1 MNANTTLTLT
11 SITHSIKIPLMLM
24 IKYCPGPC
32 PPPPSLISI
41 RSSRLRSRI
50 SSLPPSLVIEETSTT
65 MSDTNT
71 DTDIETDS
79 QSVSRRL
86 ILLRHAK
93 SSWDDRSLRDHDR
106 PLSKSGELDAAEVS
120 QKLLQLDWIP
130 QLILSR
136 FDALR
141 TKETLKIMQQQVP
154 DFLDAEV
161 HFISSFYSVAAMDG
175 QTADHLQ
182 QAICN
187 YSRDG
192 ILTVMCMGH
201 NRGWEEAAS
210 MFSGASIEL
219 KTCNAALLEATGKSW
234 EEAFASAG
242 LGGWKLQGIVKPRSL
257 LQFGQTISSSNS
269 RKVESNAVLLEMRM
283 LAVQVEIKS
292 KHYIR
297 TRSSPRRKSLVKG
310 EEEEEETSNQTK
322 REESDLVSC
331 AFLSSPLSYTLPPPV
346 SGNDPTT
353 TLTASNEFI
362 NFVIRPPRADYNPDQ
377 YLWENDFTL
386 AGRAYKRQDLE
397 ASMGIISSHKY
408 SLLSFLLTNARGH
421 TLRCSHYLPSP
432 LPADTHLPC
441 VIYCH
446 GNSGCRAD
454 ANEAAVILL
463 PSNITVFALDFSGS
477 GLSDGDYVSL
487 GWHERDDLKVVVSYL
502 RSNKQ
507 ISRIGLWGRSMG
519 AVTSLLYGAEDPS
532 IAGMVLD
539 SAFANLFD
547 LMMELVD
554 VYKIRLPKFTVKMAV
569 QYMRRVIQKKA
580 KFDIMDLNCLKAAPK
595 TFIPALFGHAS
606 EDKFIQPHH
615 ADLIFNSYAGDKNI
629 IKFDGDHN
637 SSRPQFYYDSVSI
650 FFFNILHPP
659 QTSASSNKLERYYD
673 LGDLKVSA
681 GMDES
686 LLYEI
691 ITGLRSACTDVASSS
706 SVPPS
711 IPTKKPVS
719 ELLYEIAPF
728 ANIVDSVANENA
740 GPCSDEPSNLQGKS
754 NGQSEDCCSYTSSNR
769 ESWGR
774 CSSLGGSDEE
784 YPSECRAVDN
794 SHEMTLKAFATPLRS
809 IQQKSPDPAKE

>member
-1 MNANTTLTLT
+1 MKAKTPLALT
-11 SITHSIKIPLMLM
+11 SINNIIKNPLMLM
-24 IKYCPGPC
+24 IKYRPFPC
-32 PPPPSLISI
+32 PPPSSPISSI
-41 RSSRLRSRI
+41 RSSCCLRSRI
-50 SSLPPSLVIEETSTT
+50 RSLPPSLVIEETSPV
-65 MSDTNT
+65 SDI
-71 DTDIETDS
+71 DIETDS

-106 PLSKSGELDAAEVS
+106 PLSKSGELDAAKVS
-120 QKLLQLDWIP
+120 QKLQQLDWIP
-130 QLILSR
+130 QLILSS
-136 FDALR
+136 DALR
-141 TKETLKIMQQQVP
+141 TKETLRIMQQQVP

-161 HFISSFYSVAAMDG
+161 HFISSFYSIAAMDG

-182 QAICN
+182 QTICN

-219 KTCNAALLEATGKSW
+219 KTCNAALLEAPGKSW

-242 LGGWKLQGIVKPRSL
+242 LGGWKFQGMLCLSVLSL
-257 LQFGQTISSSNS
+257 HQRPNH
-269 RKVESNAVLLEMRM
+269 N
-283 LAVQVEIKS
+283 
-292 KHYIR
+292 
-297 TRSSPRRKSLVKG
+297 P
-310 EEEEEETSNQTK
+310 
-322 REESDLVSC
+322 
-331 AFLSSPLSYTLPPPV
+331 YTPPPPV
-346 SGNDPTT
+346 SGNDSTT
-353 TLTASNEFI
+353 THTASNESQTRTRSLTLKKKDNPENWYEFYDMIDQFI

-377 YLWENDFTL
+377 YLWEKEFTL
-386 AGRAYKRQDLE
+386 SGRTYKRQDLE
-397 ASMGIISSHKY
+397 AMTVLNSKPDGFAFPMQGVIPCDAVITYLHL
-408 SLLSFLLTNARGH
+408 SLKILPFLALYTA
-421 TLRCSHYLPSP
+421 TE
-432 LPADTHLPC
+432 T
-441 VIYCH
+441 
-446 GNSGCRAD
+446 D

-463 PSNITVFALDFSGS
+463 PSNITVFTLDFSGS

-507 ISRIGLWGRSMG
+507 ISCIGLWGRSMG

-580 KFDIMDLNCLKAAPK
+580 KFDIMDLNCLKVAPK

-615 ADLIFNSYAGDKNI
+615 ADLIFKSYAGDKNM

-650 FFFNILHPP
+650 FFFNVLHPP
-659 QTSASSNKLERYYD
+659 QTSTSSNKLEKYYD

-681 GMDES
+681 GMDEI

-691 ITGLRSACTDVASSS
+691 ITGQRSACTDAASSS

-719 ELLYEIAPF
+719 KLLYEIAPF
-728 ANIVDSVANENA
+728 ANVV
-740 GPCSDEPSNLQGKS
+740 GKS
-754 NGQSEDCCSYTSSNR
+754 NGQSEECCSYTSSNR

-784 YPSECRAVDN
+784 CPAECRAVDN

-809 IQQKSPDPAKE
+809 IQQKSPDPTKEEEKKKKKKALTVPKKLKGEKFEKLEAFSKRLRHCILRRGNHQRHCSS